1 MKELDDKEGWVP
13 KDWCFKLWCWRKL
26 LRVSWKARIS
36 NQWILKEINP
46 DYSLEKLMLKL
57 KLQYLGHLMWGA
69 DTLRRDLDA
78 GKDSRQ
84 EEKGMTE
91 DGMVRWHHWLN
102 GPEFEQTL
110 GDGEGQGS
118 LVSMGLQRVR
128 HDWATEQRQ
137 PSYPSNS
144 YCSDFYSQ
152 KHKKSSN

>member
-1 MKELDDKEGWVP
+1 MWELSAKGLMLSI
-13 KDWCFKLWCWRKL
+13 LWCWRKL
-26 LRVSWKARIS
+26 LRVPWTGRIS

-57 KLQYLGHLMWGA
+57 KLQYLGHLMWEA
-69 DTLRRDLDA
+69 DTLRKNLDA

-110 GDGEGQGS
+110 GDSEGQGS
-118 LVSMGLQRVR
+118 LVSKGLQRVG

-144 YCSDFYSQ
+144 FCSDFYSQ
-152 KHKKSSN
+152 KHKSSN